1 MTTGAT
7 KWIWENSR
15 ASNGSLLVLLAI
27 ADECGEGDF
36 AEMKIADLA
45 SKCRLSD
52 RAVRMAVKDLEG
64 LGELSVEGGR
74 GAVGRY
80 VPGLTSAISADVHR
94 QNLPTL
100 PRTSAKSADPPRR
113 QNLPTSPEKQHV
125 NGSSAKSAGVEISDI
140 LLTVTG
146 SHLAEVKE
154 TPAKPPSLPD
164 RPDVERL
171 CTRLADRIE
180 ANGSMRPV
188 IGRKWRDAARL
199 LIDKDGRSEEQVAAC
214 IDWCQ
219 ADEFWRGN
227 VMSMPTLREKYDRLR
242 LDALRKLKAQKRNSR
257 QPDEADQQEALEI
270 ARQLDAMEAM

>member
-1 MTTGAT
+1 MTTGAA

-15 ASNGSLLVLLAI
+15 ASNGSLLVLMAVAFEIDDKGNCIMTVAELAEK
-27 ADECGEGDF
+27 ARLSER
-36 AEMKIADLA
+36 AVQAATADLI
-45 SKCRLSD
+45 
-52 RAVRMAVKDLEG
+52 G
-64 LGELSVEGGR
+64 LGELAVTRRAEGHRNGYCLSLLR
-74 GAVGRY
+74 GAE
-80 VPGLTSAISADVHR
+80 SAPLPASSPAESAPPQILHPAD
-94 QNLPTL
+94 
-100 PRTSAKSADPPRR
+100 SAPLKRKAAGQVRGAESAP
-113 QNLPTSPEKQHV
+113 L
-125 NGSSAKSAGVEISDI
+125 EISDV

-146 SHLAEVKE
+146 SSLAEVKE
-154 TPAKPPSLPD
+154 TPAKPPTLPD

-171 CTRLADRIE
+171 CARLADRVE
-180 ANGSMRPV
+180 ANGSKRPAV
-188 IGRKWRDAARL
+188 NKKWRDAARL
-199 LIDKDGRSEEQVAAC
+199 LIDKDGRTEEQVSAC